1 MGRLWPELGSCG
13 SWMWAVG
20 GRARRGGGRMTSSML
35 EVEALVGGAVFR
47 LGSSEEGEFRRLGA
61 PGHPQEEC
69 SVRRVVDSGE
79 V

>member
-1 MGRLWPELGSCG
+1 
-13 SWMWAVG
+13 
-20 GRARRGGGRMTSSML
+20 MTSSML